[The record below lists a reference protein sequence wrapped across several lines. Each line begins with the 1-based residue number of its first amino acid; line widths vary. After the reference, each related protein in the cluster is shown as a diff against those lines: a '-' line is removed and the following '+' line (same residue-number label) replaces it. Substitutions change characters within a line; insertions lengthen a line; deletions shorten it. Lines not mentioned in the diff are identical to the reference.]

1 MPYIWERC
9 PFAACMDRQRVNTKE
24 IPTGESACTV
34 CPLPCNRTGK
44 RRQNRNSGSKI
55 CTRTSLV
62 YQHLPNPWKA
72 APWIVSKPVRYAL
85 CIRYSTRGRVFFV
98 SQILSTPTRVS
109 PGRKGTYGQ
118 HVPEALLCS
127 LRVRSCVCISPGKS
141 PTWLR
146 METPCHL
153 SIRRTRTLFV
163 RGRCVFISP
172 QIEEERSPRHASLC
186 CSTGPAGVAL
196 RTDGSLF
203 PFLPLPSLLVRNR
216 RRRRLDCRRPHSLMP
231 CC

>member
-146 METPCHL
+146 MEYSVSPFYSENKNTICARQVCVHFPAN
-153 SIRRTRTLFV
+153 
-163 RGRCVFISP
+163 RGRALAPTRFVLLLYWSCR
-172 QIEEERSPRHASLC
+172 RSPADRWLTLPFFAS
-186 CSTGPAGVAL
+186 AVVA
-196 RTDGSLF
+196 R
-203 PFLPLPSLLVRNR
+203 
-216 RRRRLDCRRPHSLMP
+216 
-231 CC
+231 